1 MEINLTFFLAVVP
14 AIVLYGIAKSGLG
27 GSISLIS
34 VPLMTLVMP
43 LSQALAIILPI
54 LIFSDMV
61 AVYRFRKEFDLST
74 LKLIVPFAGIGI
86 FIGSL
91 TFSYFSEDIL
101 KFIVGVMGFLF
112 TAHYFI
118 FKKNKDEKSK
128 RNILKGGLC
137 SSIAGFTSFCVHA
150 GGTPTSIY
158 LLPLRLKKEIYVGTR
173 VIFFTFVNLIKLP
186 FYLHLSMLNFQ
197 TFKQSMIL
205 LPLAVFGIYIG
216 YKILKIIDEKLFY
229 NILYVL
235 ILVTSSKLIYDF
247 LIKITWQLINFI
259 SQYKLVKI
267 ELIKIFMN
275 LNRYKL
281 W

>member
-1 MEINLTFFLAVVP
+1 
-14 AIVLYGIAKSGLG
+14 
-27 GSISLIS
+27 
-34 VPLMTLVMP
+34 
-43 LSQALAIILPI
+43 
-54 LIFSDMV
+54 
-61 AVYRFRKEFDLST
+61 
-74 LKLIVPFAGIGI
+74 
-86 FIGSL
+86 
-91 TFSYFSEDIL
+91 
-101 KFIVGVMGFLF
+101 MGFLF

-247 LIKITWQLINFI
+247 LIKIT
-259 SQYKLVKI
+259 
-267 ELIKIFMN
+267 
-275 LNRYKL
+275 
-281 W
+281 

>member
-1 MEINLTFFLAVVP
+1 MEINLLFFLSVVP

-54 LIFSDMV
+54 LIFSDIV
-61 AVYRFRKEFDLST
+61 AVYRFRKDFDLST

-86 FIGSL
+86 FVGSF
-91 TFSYFSEDIL
+91 TFSYLSEDIL

-112 TAHYFI
+112 TIHYF
-118 FKKNKDEKSK
+118 FLKKNKEEKSK
-128 RNILKGGLC
+128 KNILKGSVC
-137 SSIAGFTSFCVHA
+137 SIIAGFTSFCVHA

-186 FYLHLSMLNFQ
+186 FYIHLSMLNFQ
-197 TFKQSMIL
+197 TFKQSIIL
-205 LPLAVFGIYIG
+205 LPLAIIGIYIG
-216 YKILKIIDEKLFY
+216 YRILKMINEKLFY
-229 NILYVL
+229 NIIYIL
-235 ILVTSSKLIYDF
+235 ILFSSSKLIFDYSS
-247 LIKITWQLINFI
+247 K
-259 SQYKLVKI
+259 
-267 ELIKIFMN
+267 FM
-275 LNRYKL
+275 
-281 W
+281 

>member
-1 MEINLTFFLAVVP
+1 MEINLLFFLTVVP

-54 LIFSDMV
+54 LIFSDIV

-74 LKLIVPFAGIGI
+74 LKLIVPFAAIGI

-112 TAHYFI
+112 TVHYFL
-118 FKKNKDEKSK
+118 FKKNKEEKSNK
-128 RNILKGGLC
+128 NFIKGGIC
-137 SSIAGFTSFCVHA
+137 STIAGFTSFCVHA

-158 LLPLRLKKEIYVGTR
+158 LLPLRMKKEIYVGTR
-173 VIFFTFVNLIKLP
+173 VFFFTFINLIKLP
-186 FYLHLSMLNFQ
+186 FYIYLSMVSFQ
-197 TFKQSMIL
+197 TFKLSMML
-205 LPLAVFGIYIG
+205 VPLAIIGIYIG
-216 YKILKIIDEKLFY
+216 YRILKIIDEKLFY

-235 ILVTSSKLIYDF
+235 ILVTSSKLIFDF
-247 LIKITWQLINFI
+247 L
-259 SQYKLVKI
+259 V
-267 ELIKIFMN
+267 
-275 LNRYKL
+275 
-281 W
+281 

>member
-1 MEINLTFFLAVVP
+1 MEINLIFLLAVVP

-54 LIFSDMV
+54 LIFSDII
-61 AVYRFRKEFDLST
+61 AVYRFRKEFDLNT
-74 LKLIVPFAGIGI
+74 LKLIVPFAGAGI

-101 KFIVGVMGFLF
+101 KFIVGLMGFLF
-112 TAHYFI
+112 TVHHFLL
-118 FKKNKDEKSK
+118 KKNKEEK
-128 RNILKGGLC
+128 LKKNLFKGAFC
-137 SSIAGFTSFCVHA
+137 STIAGFTSFCVHA

-158 LLPLRLKKEIYVGTR
+158 LLPLRMKKEIYVGTR
-173 VIFFTFVNLIKLP
+173 VIFFTFVNIIKLP
-186 FYLHLSMLNFQ
+186 FYLHLSMLNLQ

-205 LPLAVFGIYIG
+205 LPLAIIGIYIG
-216 YKILKIIDEKLFY
+216 YRILKIIDEKLFY
-229 NILYVL
+229 NILYVM

-247 LIKITWQLINFI
+247 LI
-259 SQYKLVKI
+259 
-267 ELIKIFMN
+267 
-275 LNRYKL
+275 
-281 W
+281 